1 MWRLFMMTTTFKKGW
16 AKGIRAIARK
26 TLLGK
31 VWQKGYALP
40 RVKYKNKY
48 KINMFYIYLCVIL
61 CVILYVFMC
70 YLCVILVQPFFKRL
84 FSKRLFFATLFP
96 KVC

>member
-1 MWRLFMMTTTFKKGW
+1 MWRLFMMTTFPKGRT
-16 AKGIRAIARK
+16 KGIRAIARK

-31 VWQKGYALP
+31 VWQKRYALA

-61 CVILYVFMC
+61 FFIYV
-70 YLCVILVQPFFKRL
+70 L
-84 FSKRLFFATLFP
+84 FWCNLFLKGCFL
-96 KVC
+96 KVYFCPNL